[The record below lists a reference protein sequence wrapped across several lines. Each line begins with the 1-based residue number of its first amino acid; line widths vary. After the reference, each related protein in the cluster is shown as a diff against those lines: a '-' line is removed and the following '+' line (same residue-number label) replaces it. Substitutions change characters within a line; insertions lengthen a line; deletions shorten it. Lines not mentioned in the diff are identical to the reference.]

1 MDSKRSKQQRHPF
14 DRVSQ
19 FPHSVPHLHFLL
31 LREKSDT
38 HPVLI
43 PVICKRLVFNEVVH
57 LRLLLRP
64 PVIQPLLHTST
75 DFLQRRFR
83 INQLRDRNN
92 LHVEMA
98 SDLLSL
104 SISPL
109 HNPHSPQSAHDRREV
124 QILHPLITIAADL
137 STIAIE
143 LHRRVVNVV
152 LLAADLRLVS
162 KSLQQVC
169 EAS

>member
-1 MDSKRSKQQRHPF
+1 
-14 DRVSQ
+14 
-19 FPHSVPHLHFLL
+19 
-31 LREKSDT
+31 
-38 HPVLI
+38 
-43 PVICKRLVFNEVVH
+43 
-57 LRLLLRP
+57 
-64 PVIQPLLHTST
+64 
-75 DFLQRRFR
+75 
-83 INQLRDRNN
+83 
-92 LHVEMA
+92 MA

-124 QILHPLITIAADL
+124 QILDPLITIAADL
-137 STIAIE
+137 SMIAIE